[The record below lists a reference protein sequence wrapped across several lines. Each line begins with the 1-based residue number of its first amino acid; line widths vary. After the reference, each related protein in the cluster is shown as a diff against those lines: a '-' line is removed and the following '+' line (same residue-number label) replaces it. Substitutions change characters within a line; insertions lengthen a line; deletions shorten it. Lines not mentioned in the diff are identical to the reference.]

1 MLLTGRSDVARTLAG
16 IRPLLGHIVYKPFEP
31 QRPGKIVDII
41 TDDGYKEVVKVRWL
55 KDGSETIENYLN
67 SFEAL
72 VEDTERK
79 AKNHRKA
86 LEATKKL

>member
-1 MLLTGRSDVARTLAG
+1 MARTLAG
-16 IRPLLGHIVYKPFEP
+16 IRPLLGHIVYKPFKP
-31 QRPGKIVDII
+31 QNPGKIVEVI
-41 TDDGYKEVVKVRWL
+41 KETEYGEIVKVRWL
-55 KDGSETIENYLN
+55 KDLSETTEKYLN

-79 AKNHRKA
+79 AVNHRSA

>member
-1 MLLTGRSDVARTLAG
+1 VARTLAG
-16 IRPLLGHIVYKPFEP
+16 IRPLLGHVVYKPFEP
-31 QRPGKIVDII
+31 QRPGKIVDVIKE
-41 TDDGYKEVVKVRWL
+41 DAFAEVVKVRWL
-55 KDGSETIENYLN
+55 KDGSETTEKYLK